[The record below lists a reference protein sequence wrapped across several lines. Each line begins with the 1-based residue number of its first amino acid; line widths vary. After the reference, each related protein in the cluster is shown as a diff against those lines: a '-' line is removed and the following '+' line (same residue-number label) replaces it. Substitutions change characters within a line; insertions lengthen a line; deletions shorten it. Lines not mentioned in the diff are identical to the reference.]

1 MERRQGG
8 RQQQRPGRT
17 CAAGGAEDG
26 VPAGEEHL
34 DDPRPDEA
42 TGAGDA
48 HDDGHR
54 ALPAARFFS
63 LLMGNG
69 RAVVP
74 VGARTDGRTEKWIR
88 EVLSV
93 KSEQ

>member
-8 RQQQRPGRT
+8 RQQQQRPGRT
-17 CAAGGAEDG
+17 CAAGGAPDG

-42 TGAGDA
+42 AGAGDA

-54 ALPAARFFS
+54 ALTTPGSSPS
-63 LLMGNG
+63 LDRAE

-74 VGARTDGRTEKWIR
+74 VGVRTDER
-88 EVLSV
+88 ENGKMDS
-93 KSEQ
+93 